1 MVALIV
7 VTASAWHFLGV
18 GRSAIE
24 APMRREIEGCPKRAG
39 AVGGDRVI
47 EGDGSGPEG
56 RFWAQQFQSIATVS
70 LNDGYHP

>member
-1 MVALIV
+1 MIPAEPRAPKRRSALAALATGMVVLIV
-7 VTASAWHFLGV
+7 VTALAWHFLGA

-47 EGDGSGPEG
+47 EGDGSGP
-56 RFWAQQFQSIATVS
+56 
-70 LNDGYHP
+70 